1 MQMARFH
8 PRLLFVAAA
17 AAFGPAAAQEAASP
31 PLELPGGIAD
41 ITPSGEFYRGLPRP
55 AAPMPGTACVVAQR
69 YLELINAGRYAEV
82 SKLFAANA
90 VVLEPM
96 RGTARGT
103 AEIDAFYSRRIGAM
117 RPHVIGVAYLG
128 DRRHCMLENAARVP
142 PSPRYRLSSIN
153 HLTLDSRGKIMR
165 MVAFARPSGTPRLP

>member
-1 MQMARFH
+1 MARFH
-8 PRLLFVAAA
+8 PKLIFVAAA
-17 AAFGPAAAQEAASP
+17 TACGTVAAQEAASP
-31 PLELPGGIAD
+31 PLELPGGIAET
-41 ITPSGEFYRGLPRP
+41 IPSGEFYRGVPRP
-55 AAPMPGTACVVAQR
+55 AAPRPGTACVVAQR
-69 YLELINAGRYAEV
+69 YLALINAGRYGEV

-117 RPHVIGVAYLG
+117 RPHVIGVVYLG
-128 DRRHCMLENAARVP
+128 NRRDCMLENAARVP

-153 HLTLDSRGKIMR
+153 HFTLDSRGKIIR
-165 MVAFARPSGTPRLP
+165 MVAFARPGGTPRLP